1 MRSSIL
7 FFIVFVSVAFSGFAQ
22 ERHLKN
28 AKGFIDKGSF
38 EKAIDRI
45 VTYEKSVG
53 IKYESIYVR
62 YLLLAKNPPSIVTKD
77 SSLTLL
83 KSANAL
89 FLAEVDEKKKNN
101 LCEELQICGNDLP
114 GLIDSVEVELFELC
128 KVGNVE
134 EQLTWFLKRYP
145 QTKIFNAASKFLNQY
160 AFAEVLKQNTEVAY
174 QTFATKYPQ
183 SEEFKIALD
192 SLESISYQGALQ
204 ANSVELYSRFL
215 SQYPKSTK
223 LGFVKRK
230 MWDKAFQEAQE
241 IHTKTAY
248 ADFIKRFA
256 GSDLVLSAQK
266 AIEKLDWEAAL
277 QGNQRALF
285 VLFVKDY
292 PKSTLL
298 KDALLRIEGFDWD
311 LAKKENTR
319 DAFEKFLDKYP
330 ESSKKADALAFIEK
344 FDWEMAKGENTRES
358 FATFV
363 DKYPES
369 GNLKQAMASIEKFD
383 WSEASKDGSLQ
394 ALQNF
399 LNGYPDGAFASEAKS
414 IMNGLKLVVPYLT
427 SNQKY
432 KLYDASN
439 GTFVSA
445 SLYDNIEFLDNE
457 LFIVTNFGKKG
468 IVNKFGENITLST
481 YDCFMSAGSKHIIFQ
496 LGSKFGLMD
505 RKGEIV
511 VQPIYDALNS
521 QSDSLL
527 ISSIKRDKIV
537 KMGLIDLNGRVLVEN
552 KFRELII
559 IGDNQMIVSLDKKI
573 RYLANFSGNFISAP
587 YSDIYFSGIVLNKDK
602 YGFVNELG
610 KLVIPSIYS
619 QLEELNSGY
628 FLAVNLEN
636 KQGLLDSLGRIVIPF
651 NKHTISFVGEG
662 IYSLAK
668 SIDANSG
675 KYAVNLFSLAKGKVI
690 NTVAFEEVGRFS
702 EGLIYFKLGGKTGY
716 LNTEGKIVIAS
727 IFDSFDQIVVPQD
740 KDFGLADFLDIF
752 SINEGV
758 DGHDSDYDPEE
769 AEPEDYL
776 ISYCA
781 QNTFE
786 EELNVKPLNLGSNQ
800 DFSDGM
806 AIVAIGDKVGAIDR
820 SGKIVVPITYDYL
833 KPFLNGLAIGVIKI
847 DEEKFRPVILNKSG
861 QVILEDYRID
871 DRLSSN
877 RIILKNRAEE
887 IFDYVKDETFNKK
900 SLGKD
905 LSNVRRYKDYIKFTY
920 KDAAIYATPEFVWYA
935 DENIDFSDFEA
946 QKAVQ
951 AGNVHRYAKEYE
963 EAFIDYKKALRISP
977 NYFNALI
984 GIAETYLE
992 ENDHYNALK
1001 YVNQA
1006 LQGANG
1012 PNKFTAL
1019 ELKYGV
1025 CKDQSNWSEAIDI
1038 ASQIVSQY
1046 PDVRYDWYYERSLCK
1061 YELQRYSD
1069 AIDDITLALQGAF
1082 TSSKSYIYNLR
1093 GVCYSRLNMDN
1104 YALLDFKQATIYGI
1118 KESDDETSMGLYF
1131 NNLGNTSLAV
1141 KKKDEAQ
1148 VAFKKAAS
1156 YGNQDA
1162 ARTLRSSIFRK

>member
-7 FFIVFVSVAFSGFAQ
+7 FFIVFVLVAFSGFAQ

-83 KSANAL
+83 KSANTL

-134 EQLTWFLKRYP
+134 EQLLWFLKKYP
-145 QTKIFNAASKFLNQY
+145 QSKIFNIASKFLNQY
-160 AFAEVLKQNTEVAY
+160 AFKEVLKQNTEVAY
-174 QTFATKYPQ
+174 QTFATKYPH

-192 SLESISYQGALQ
+192 SLESIGFQGALQ
-204 ANSVELYSRFL
+204 ANSVELYNRFL
-215 SQYPKSTK
+215 SQYPKSKK
-223 LGFVKRK
+223 LGIVKRK

-256 GSDLVLSAQK
+256 DSDLVLSAQK

-277 QGNQRALF
+277 QGNQRSLF

-311 LAKKENTR
+311 LAKKENSR
-319 DAFEKFLDKYP
+319 DAFEKFLEKYP
-330 ESSKKADALAFIEK
+330 QSTKKADALAFIEK

-358 FATFV
+358 YVAYV
-363 DKYPES
+363 DKYPDS
-369 GNLKQAMASIEKFD
+369 GNIKQAMASIEKFD
-383 WSEASKDGSLQ
+383 WIEASKDGSLQ
-394 ALQNF
+394 AIQNF

-439 GTFVSA
+439 ETFVSE
-445 SLYDNIEFLDNE
+445 SLYDKIEPMDNE

-468 IVNKFGENITLST
+468 IVNKFGENITLAT
-481 YDCFMSAGSKHIIFQ
+481 YDCFVPIAKKGIIFQ
-496 LGSKFGLMD
+496 LGSKFGVMN
-505 RKGEIV
+505 RMGETI
-511 VQPIYDALNS
+511 VQPIYDDLDS
-521 QSDSLL
+521 QGDSLL
-527 ISSIKRDKIV
+527 ISYSKRGKLV
-537 KMGLIDLNGRVLVEN
+537 KMGLLDLKGRVLVDN
-552 KFRELII
+552 KFRELVV
-559 IGDNQMIVSLDKKI
+559 IGQNQMIVSLDKKI
-573 RYLANFSGNFISAP
+573 RYLANSAGNFISAP
-587 YSDIYFSGIVLNKDK
+587 YSDIYESRIVLNKDK
-602 YGFVNELG
+602 YGYLNEQG
-610 KLVIPSIYS
+610 KLAIPTIYK
-619 QLEELNSGY
+619 QIEVVNSG
-628 FLAVNLEN
+628 FFIAEN
-636 KQGLLDSLGRIVIPF
+636 IEGKQGVLDSLGRIVIPF
-651 NKHTISFVGEG
+651 DKHVIRYVGID
-662 IYSLAK
+662 IYAL
-668 SIDANSG
+668 IRYTNSNNST
-675 KYAVNLFSLAKGKVI
+675 VNLYSVSKRRVI

-702 EGLIYFKLGGKTGY
+702 EGLIDFKLSGKIGY

-727 IFDSFDQIVVPQD
+727 IYDSFENVSAPYD
-740 KDFGLADFLDIF
+740 KDFGGADWVDIF
-752 SINEGV
+752 KIEPGDDINEGEYEPE
-758 DGHDSDYDPEE
+758 DG
-769 AEPEDYL
+769 EPEDYL
-776 ISYCA
+776 VAFCEERA
-781 QNTFE
+781 FD
-786 EELNVKPLNLGSNQ
+786 EELNIQPLKHYSNK
-800 DFSDGM
+800 DFSDGI
-806 AIVAIGDKVGAIDR
+806 ALVNIGNKVGAIDQN
-820 SGKIVVPITYDYL
+820 GKIIVPITYDYMTPYL
-833 KPFLNGLAIGVIKI
+833 HGHAVGVIKI
-847 DEEKFRPVILNKSG
+847 AEEKFRPVILNKVG
-861 QVILEDYRID
+861 QVILEDYVID
-871 DRLSSN
+871 TRFSSDKL
-877 RIILKNRAEE
+877 IVKNRQGEYFELAL
-887 IFDYVKDETFNKK
+887 DGTMNKK
-900 SLGKD
+900 LLGKD
-905 LSNVRRYKDYIKFTY
+905 FSYIQRFKEYIKFQY
-920 KDAAIYATPEFVWYA
+920 KDASIYATSEFVWYS
-935 DENIDFSDFEA
+935 DENIDFSKFEA
-946 QKAVQ
+946 QKSIQSGVSL
-951 AGNVHRYAKEYE
+951 RISKEYE
-963 EAFIDYKKALRISP
+963 KAIIEFKKALRISP
-977 NYFNALI
+977 NNVNALI
-984 GIAETYLE
+984 GIAETYLD
-992 ENDHYNALK
+992 ENDHYNAIK
-1001 YVNQA
+1001 YVDQA
-1006 LQGANG
+1006 LQVASG
-1012 PNKFTAL
+1012 PIKFTAL
-1019 ELKYGV
+1019 ELKFNIY
-1025 CKDQSNWSEAIDI
+1025 KDQSNWSEAIDI
-1038 ASQIVSQY
+1038 ASQIVSQFA
-1046 PDVRYDWYYERSLCK
+1046 DVRYDWYYERSLCK

-1131 NNLGNTSLAV
+1131 NNLGNTSLSL